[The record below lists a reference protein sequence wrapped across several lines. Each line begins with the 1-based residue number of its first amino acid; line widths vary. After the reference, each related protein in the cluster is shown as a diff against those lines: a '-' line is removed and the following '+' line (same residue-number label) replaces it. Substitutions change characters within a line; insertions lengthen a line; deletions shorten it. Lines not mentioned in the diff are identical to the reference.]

1 VRRNNEQEESGNNI
15 EAVQGAWR
23 RCGALQGR
31 PVCGVHAGAGACV
44 PSEHREE
51 VLAKAK
57 TYYEAN
63 REAILAKQRAY
74 REAHREELRAYATA
88 YRKANREEIL
98 AKQRQRRRGASSS
111 SRTVEGSEFAVAAAA
126 RG

>member
-1 VRRNNEQEESGNNI
+1 MSRKRAATTSRPCKVHGD
-15 EAVQGAWR
+15 GAER
-23 RCGALQGR
+23 YKDGRCAECMR
-31 PVCGVHAGAGACV
+31 ERVHAYHQ
-44 PSEHREE
+44 EHRED
-51 VLAKAK
+51 VIAKAK

-74 REAHREELRAYATA
+74 REAHRDELRAYATA
-88 YRKANREEIL
+88 YRTANREEIL

-126 RG
+126 RD